1 MTRLVYDGSFEG
13 LLTAIF
19 EVHEYK
25 FRDAEIVAEG
35 FPDENL
41 FAEKHQVFTDVAKAK
56 RIEKFVEKYSGSEG
70 VRNLL
75 RVFLSENEN
84 RERLI
89 FFSVNY
95 LIQEKVDIFDNYA
108 NEKIVEISKIVKSV
122 GRETHR
128 MKAFVR
134 FIKLAD
140 DSYFAHIEPDF
151 NVLPLIINHFKNR
164 YTDQRWMIYD
174 LRRNYGIYYD
184 LNNVEFFFPTS
195 EMRERLLKPSE
206 FLHDEELQ
214 FENLWRNYFRSTN
227 IRERKN
233 PKLHLQHLPKRYWKY
248 LTEKQ

>member
-1 MTRLVYDGSFEG
+1 MTRLIYDGSFEG

-25 FRDAEIVAEG
+25 FRDLEIVAEA

-56 RIEKFVEKYSGSEG
+56 RIEAFVEKYSGSEG

-95 LIQEKVDIFDNYA
+95 LIQEKVDIFSNYA
-108 NEKIVEISKIVKSV
+108 NEQIVEISNIVKSV

-134 FIKLAD
+134 FRKLAD

-164 YTDQRWMIYD
+164 YSDQRWMIYD

-206 FLHDEELQ
+206 FLHEEEFA